1 MEYIIMD
8 IGNKINEYSFSII
21 VTEKCN
27 MHCTYCHFFEHVTKK
42 SARDM
47 SNRQLIN
54 YFNFINYF
62 KENIEGHNIDYRFSG
77 GDPIVLGDRLFE
89 IADMGYKITGVKPYF
104 LTAGNGIS
112 ENWIEK
118 ARRSSLSACMISI
131 ENPLN
136 PDPGAMNPYEIMKI
150 IKKYDSEDFRLLP
163 GVTVV
168 RNENFKDIYEI
179 SRIVY
184 EEIGLLPKIQEIN
197 YGAYESPTDEQLESL
212 YDNLYRVVRDFK
224 GKTYFDYFSYI
235 SPIYNACHHKKKTYL
250 SELNFENKHMIGVV
264 SDKEAMRNLLNFID
278 LNYPKHDCEDNECD
292 WFPECSNVKWLW
304 KKKSKYVTAEKKILD
319 YCRLKKTINDAYY
332 NALATSI

>member
-8 IGNKINEYSFSII
+8 TGDKINEYSFSII

-47 SNRQLIN
+47 SNSQLIN

-62 KENIEGHNIDYRFSG
+62 KENIEGHNVDYRFSG

-150 IKKYDSEDFRLLP
+150 MKKYDSEDFRLLP

-235 SPIYNACHHKKKTYL
+235 SPIYNACHHKKK
-250 SELNFENKHMIGVV
+250 NI
-264 SDKEAMRNLLNFID
+264 FIRI
-278 LNYPKHDCEDNECD
+278 E
-292 WFPECSNVKWLW
+292 F
-304 KKKSKYVTAEKKILD
+304 
-319 YCRLKKTINDAYY
+319 
-332 NALATSI
+332 